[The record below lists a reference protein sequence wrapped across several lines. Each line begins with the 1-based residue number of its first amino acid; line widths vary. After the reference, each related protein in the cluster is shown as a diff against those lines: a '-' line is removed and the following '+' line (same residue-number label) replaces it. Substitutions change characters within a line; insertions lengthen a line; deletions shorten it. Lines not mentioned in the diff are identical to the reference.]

1 MRMMQHVQSWREAEY
16 VYLMRPQMLVQ
27 VPVKQE
33 VLGDLVAVWHPGF
46 FDKSR
51 DKFTYEWRH
60 QSAACIA
67 AHEGRAYVTSAWY
80 GGKTEVFSA
89 ALARLVEMEQHD
101 QRQGI
106 KAVWAEESYWNRHCV
121 DHPPTVL
128 LQPSYAWT
136 AAVKDQ
142 EGAIVQLPMDAYCL
156 TETTI

>member
-1 MRMMQHVQSWREAEY
+1 MQHVQCWQEVEY

-51 DKFTYEWRH
+51 NKFTYEWRH

-67 AHEGRAYVTSAWY
+67 AHEGRVYVTCAWY

-89 ALARLVEMEQHD
+89 ALARLVEMEQQD

-106 KAVWAEESYWNRHCV
+106 KKQRYENGWILQLDGECGISAELRAYRNG
-121 DHPPTVL
+121 DHFGGGDVAFRGEKNPRV
-128 LQPSYAWT
+128 
-136 AAVKDQ
+136 
-142 EGAIVQLPMDAYCL
+142 GARDR
-156 TETTI
+156 